1 MCALEERE
9 RRVDLAR
16 HHGVATQRRAAE
28 TPRMK
33 AEVEARARAICRQL
47 AGLSLVAVQ
56 SVKACVRAA
65 LSSPLDAG
73 LRYENEMNTLCFAA
87 GDHREGIR
95 AFQEKRP
102 AEFKT

>member
-1 MCALEERE
+1 MRLLLTGDPIDAEEALRLGLVELI
-9 RRVDLAR
+9 VGDD
-16 HHGVATQRRAAE
+16 
-28 TPRMK
+28 
-33 AEVEARARAICRQL
+33 EVEARARAICRQL
-47 AGLSLVAVQ
+47 AGLSPVAVQ